1 MSGKAKAPTEK
12 ELLEAEA
19 ADLSKR
25 SRETE
30 AALEAIRRSDGELT
44 DAIADGA
51 GEGKDTSALEAQLAT
66 IPHAIKAKEA
76 ALRGIAKRS
85 AEVGARLSEINR
97 AERLARLGERQQE
110 IAAREATSDA
120 EIAAALRGLGL
131 VLGARGSLIAE
142 SEAVAIEM
150 RSLGYN
156 AGIVRPAA
164 ATIGEVVSQV
174 QRERGRYHVTAEIVV
189 PILT

>member
-66 IPHAIKAKEA
+66 IPHAIKVKEA

-97 AERLARLGERQQE
+97 AERLTRLGERQQE

-131 VLGARGSLIAE
+131 VLGARGALIAE
-142 SEAVAIEM
+142 SEAVASEM